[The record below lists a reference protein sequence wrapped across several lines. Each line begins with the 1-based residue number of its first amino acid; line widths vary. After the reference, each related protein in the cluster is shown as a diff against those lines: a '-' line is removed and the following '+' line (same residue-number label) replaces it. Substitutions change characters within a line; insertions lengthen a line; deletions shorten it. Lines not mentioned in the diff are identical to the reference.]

1 MLLAMK
7 KIGVFLVFLLLN
19 STIFPGNVK
28 LGPTIG
34 YFSPEDK
41 NFKEVYK
48 GEDYI
53 YGVKLGVRLW
63 NKFYIWLSGMQ
74 FKKTAETIPLGDATT
89 LTLIPISLSL
99 RYTFALGTVNP
110 YLEGGYTYIYY
121 NEKSDIGDTEGEG
134 KGYSVDV
141 GIEFKLSSH
150 FIIDLGAK
158 YSQATVRPTG
168 FDVQLGGAQAGI
180 SFLVAF

>member
-1 MLLAMK
+1 MK
-7 KIGVFLVFLLLN
+7 KIGLFLVFLLLN

-28 LGPTIG
+28 LGSTIG

-41 NFKEVYK
+41 NLKEIYK
-48 GEDYI
+48 GEDVI
-53 YGVKLGVRLW
+53 YGLKLGVRVW

-74 FKKTAETIPLGDATT
+74 FKKTAETTLLDDITT
-89 LTLIPISLSL
+89 LTLNPITLSL

-110 YLEGGYTYIYY
+110 YLEGGYTYIFY
-121 NEKSDIGDTEGEG
+121 NEKSDIGDVEGEG
-134 KGYSVDV
+134 KGYSVDI
-141 GIEFKLSSH
+141 GIEFKLSSR

-158 YSQATVRPTG
+158 YSRATVRPTG

-180 SFLVAF
+180 AFLVVF